1 MKLNKV
7 LLGLCAA
14 GLFAACSS
22 DDIMPNNQLVADGA
36 DGYITFGVHQP
47 TVPST
52 RANDNFDDGLENEYE
67 VKDATLILFGGVDE
81 ATATVQSAYDITSSY
96 TDVNDDP
103 NQITVN
109 TKITKKVTV
118 PEGDKKFALVVLN
131 NNGVIRVNGTGLMVN
146 GVAFTGT
153 LADLQQTVI
162 ESSTTDFH
170 SNGFFMTNAPLAD
183 AVAPNEGAIKTLAAI
198 DNTKIFPTANQSK
211 EDGNLAAEI
220 FVERG
225 VAKVTLEKDAAMSNE
240 TTEEATPHKFEILG
254 WYLDNT
260 NPQSYLVRNT
270 NDTNA
275 ADWWA
280 LKNSAATAD
289 EYRFTGSNVV
299 KSGVTLYRTYFAED
313 PNYTGT
319 AVKLNTTNE
328 IADGAW
334 MTTFD
339 LEHPAYCFEN
349 TFDVNNMIWSQTT
362 RVVLKV
368 QFNDGEDFYILN
380 GNTDT
385 MYDKENIEKMYK
397 AQIIKNTV
405 IQNAAK
411 EKNIAL
417 NEDVVKVTLTET
429 AGKVTMSAAEVTD
442 NANVF
447 TDIFTQDIKDA
458 INAAL
463 NVTLYKGGI
472 AYYQVRVKHFGDDQ
486 TPWNMG
492 EFNTSGNTYTAPTV
506 ATIYPNNDAN
516 AYLGRYGMLRNNWYD
531 ITVKSIRTIGTA
543 VVPNVDPTHDP
554 NDPNDPTDPN
564 TPDDELEQYM
574 SVDINVLSWAKRL
587 QSVDL

>member
-36 DGYITFGVHQP
+36 NGYITFGVHQP
-47 TVPST
+47 TVPSN
-52 RANDNFDDGLENEYE
+52 RANDQFDDGLASEYD
-67 VKDATLILFGGVDE
+67 VKDATLILFGGDDE
-81 ATATVQSAYDITSSY
+81 ATATVQSAYDITSAY
-96 TDVNDDP
+96 TGVTDDP

-118 PEGDKKFALVVLN
+118 PSGDQKFALVVLN

-183 AVAPNEGAIKTLAAI
+183 AVAPTVGAIKTLAAI

-313 PNYTGT
+313 PNFDAPAT
-319 AVKLNTTNE
+319 LTTTST
-328 IADGAW
+328 IADDAW
-334 MTTFD
+334 MTTFGT
-339 LEHPAYCFEN
+339 ETPAYCFEN
-349 TFDVNNMIWSQTT
+349 TFDVANMIWSQTT

-368 QFNDGEDFYILN
+368 QFNEGKDFYILN

-385 MYDKENIEKMYK
+385 MYDKANIEKMYK
-397 AQIIKNTV
+397 AQIIKRAD
-405 IQNAAK
+405 IKAAAQ
-411 EKNIAL
+411 EAGVSL
-417 NEDVVKVTLTET
+417 NESTLSVTLTET
-429 AGKVTMSAAEVTD
+429 AGKVTMTDAEIVGGVFVY
-442 NANVF
+442 NF
-447 TDIFTQDIKDA
+447 TDAIKA
-458 INAAL
+458 EINAAL
-463 NVTLYKGGI
+463 NVTLYKDGI
-472 AYYQVRVKHFGDDQ
+472 SYYQVRVKHFGDDQ

-492 EFNTSGNTYTAPTV
+492 EFNNNDQDSFTAPTV
-506 ATIYPNNDAN
+506 ADVYPGMNDM

-531 ITVKSIRTIGTA
+531 INVKSLRTIGTA

-554 NDPNDPTDPN
+554 DDPNDPTDPN
-564 TPDDELEQYM
+564 TPDDEIEQYM
-574 SVDINVLSWAKRL
+574 SIEINVLSWAKRL
-587 QSVDL
+587 QNVDL